1 MQFATG
7 DGRAAGHIGAVLVL
21 GTAPGFSVAEARRV
35 LGERI
40 RAVPRLRQRLY
51 RAPPGC
57 GRPYWADDP
66 AFDINEHV
74 RQVCCPPPGDERALL
89 DLAAAQLREPMPRSR
104 PLWSATFVT
113 GLAGGG
119 TGLLVIMDHVLA
131 DGIAGLAVLGTL
143 VDQAAET
150 AQARADRFPAP
161 APRARELAADAW
173 RGRLRRAARAEPGA
187 PRQARGLRRI
197 REGMAE
203 LGGARPPRRRPA
215 TSLNRPVGP
224 RRRLDIVAVDLAGL
238 RDLGHAYGGT
248 VNDVVLAA
256 VAGAL
261 RTLLAARG
269 EQLGEVTITV
279 PVAARRAATGG
290 ELGNQIGIMPV
301 TVPATGDFG
310 TRVTRTAEITRERKS
325 RARGA
330 SAALFVPAFLLLART
345 GLLRWFASHQ
355 RVVQTFVTNLHGPE
369 DPLTFGGAAV
379 RAIIPIPSTTGN
391 VTVTFAAA
399 SYAGTLYITILS
411 DPCPHARRPRPSR
424 RPPPRTVRPADRPS
438 AVSSSRP
445 AAILHVA
452 VTFSS
457 YPPQREC
464 GGPRENPAARSARA
478 AASANASATGAAP
491 GRCRRGRQRP
501 PDRVQRGRAA
511 GAAGGRGRHDPAR
524 PRAADAARVHRHGAH
539 PAGAAQGGQHR
550 LAIRPLLPRRPG
562 LPAQRGRRRCCCAC
576 SARSW

>member
-1 MQFATG
+1 MSTAGRSSPSRRGELVVSPSLDRASAADLMQFVTG
-7 DGRAAGHIGAVLVL
+7 DGRAAGHVGAVLVL
-21 GTAPGFSVAEARRV
+21 GAAPGFSVAEARRV

-40 RAVPRLRQRLY
+40 RTVPRLRQRLY

-66 AFDINEHV
+66 AFDIDEHV
-74 RQVCCPPPGDERALL
+74 RQACCPPPGDERALL
-89 DLAAAQLREPMPRSR
+89 DLAAARLAEPMPRSR

-131 DGIAGLAVLGTL
+131 DGIAGLAVLGML
-143 VDQAAET
+143 VDQAA
-150 AQARADRFPAP
+150 AGAARVQPDRFPAP
-161 APRARELAADAW
+161 APRTRELAADAW
-173 RGRLRRAARAEPGA
+173 RGRLHRVARSGPGA
-187 PRQARGLRRI
+187 PRQARGIRRI
-197 REGMAE
+197 REGIAE
-203 LGGARPPRRRPA
+203 LGGAQPPRRRPT

-224 RRRLDIVAVDLAGL
+224 QRRLDVVTVGLAAI
-238 RDLGHAYGGT
+238 RDAGHAHGGT

-269 EQLGEVTITV
+269 EQLNEVTITV

-325 RARGA
+325 GARGA

-345 GLLRWFASHQ
+345 GLLRWLARHQ
-355 RVVQTFVTNLHGPE
+355 RVVHTFVTNLRGPD

-399 SYAGTLYITILS
+399 SYTGTLYITILS
-411 DPCPHARRPRPSR
+411 DPDSMPDASALAAALRREL
-424 RPPPRTVRPADRPS
+424 PAAPS
-438 AVSSSRP
+438 AVSIP
-445 AAILHVA
+445 
-452 VTFSS
+452 T
-457 YPPQREC
+457 
-464 GGPRENPAARSARA
+464 SA
-478 AASANASATGAAP
+478 
-491 GRCRRGRQRP
+491 GR
-501 PDRVQRGRAA
+501 
-511 GAAGGRGRHDPAR
+511 
-524 PRAADAARVHRHGAH
+524 
-539 PAGAAQGGQHR
+539 
-550 LAIRPLLPRRPG
+550 
-562 LPAQRGRRRCCCAC
+562 
-576 SARSW
+576 

>member
-7 DGRAAGHIGAVLVL
+7 DGRAAGHIGAVLLL
-21 GTAPGFSVAEARRV
+21 GAAPAFTVAEARRV

-74 RQVCCPPPGDERALL
+74 RQVCCPPPGDERTVL

-113 GLAGGG
+113 GLADGG
-119 TGLLVIMDHVLA
+119 TGLLVIVDHVLA
-131 DGIAGLAVLGTL
+131 DGVAGLAVLGML
-143 VDQAAET
+143 VDQVAET
-150 AQARADRFPAP
+150 VQTPAGRFPVP
-161 APRARELAADAW
+161 APRGRELAADAW
-173 RGRLRRAARAEPGA
+173 RGRLRRAERAGPGA
-187 PRQARGLRRI
+187 LSQAHGLRRI

-224 RRRLDIVAVDLAGL
+224 RRRLDVVAVDLAAIRG
-238 RDLGHAYGGT
+238 LGHTHGGT

-269 EQLGEVTITV
+269 EQLDEVTITV

-310 TRVTRTAEITRERKS
+310 TRVTRTAAITRERKS
-325 RARGA
+325 RARGS

-369 DPLTFGGAAV
+369 SPLTFGGAVV

-399 SYAGTLYITILS
+399 SYAGTLRITILS
-411 DPCPHARRPRPSR
+411 DPSRVPDAPALAAALRNELSAQALRPRSF
-424 RPPPRTVRPADRPS
+424 T
-438 AVSSSRP
+438 
-445 AAILHVA
+445 
-452 VTFSS
+452 
-457 YPPQREC
+457 
-464 GGPRENPAARSARA
+464 
-478 AASANASATGAAP
+478 
-491 GRCRRGRQRP
+491 
-501 PDRVQRGRAA
+501 
-511 GAAGGRGRHDPAR
+511 
-524 PRAADAARVHRHGAH
+524 
-539 PAGAAQGGQHR
+539 
-550 LAIRPLLPRRPG
+550 
-562 LPAQRGRRRCCCAC
+562 
-576 SARSW
+576 

>member
-21 GTAPGFSVAEARRV
+21 GAAPGFSVAEAQRA

-57 GRPYWADDP
+57 GRPCWADDP
-66 AFDINEHV
+66 AFDIHEHV

-89 DLAAAQLREPMPRSR
+89 DLAAAQLREPLPRSR

-113 GLAGGG
+113 GLADGG
-119 TGLLVIMDHVLA
+119 TGLLVVMDHVLA
-131 DGIAGLAVLGTL
+131 DGVAGLAVLGTL
-143 VDQAAET
+143 VDQAAEI
-150 AQARADRFPAP
+150 APARADRFPAP
-161 APRARELAADAW
+161 APRARDVAADAW
-173 RGRLRRAARAEPGA
+173 RGRLRRAGPAERGA
-187 PRQARGLRRI
+187 PRRARGLRRI

-203 LGGARPPRRRPA
+203 LGGTRPPRRVPA

-224 RRRLDIVAVDLAGL
+224 RRRLDVVAVDLAAV
-238 RDLGHAYGGT
+238 RDLGHAHGGT

-261 RTLLAARG
+261 RTMLAARG

-279 PVAARRAATGG
+279 PVAARAAAAGG

-310 TRVTRTAEITRERKS
+310 TRIGRTAEITRERKS

-330 SAALFVPAFLLLART
+330 SAALFVPAFLLLARV
-345 GLLRWFASHQ
+345 GLLRWFARHQ
-355 RVVQTFVTNLHGPE
+355 RAVQTFVTNLHGPE

-391 VTVTFAAA
+391 VTVTFAAM
-399 SYAGTLYITILS
+399 SYAGTLRITVLS
-411 DPCPHARRPRPSR
+411 DPARTPDA
-424 RPPPRTVRPADRPS
+424 PA
-438 AVSSSRP
+438 
-445 AAILHVA
+445 L
-452 VTFSS
+452 
-457 YPPQREC
+457 
-464 GGPRENPAARSARA
+464 A
-478 AASANASATGAAP
+478 AALRHELSA
-491 GRCRRGRQRP
+491 Q
-501 PDRVQRGRAA
+501 V
-511 GAAGGRGRHDPAR
+511 
-524 PRAADAARVHRHGAH
+524 PR
-539 PAGAAQGGQHR
+539 
-550 LAIRPLLPRRPG
+550 
-562 LPAQRGRRRCCCAC
+562 
-576 SARSW
+576 SRSFT

>member
-1 MQFATG
+1 MSPSLDRASAADLMQFATG

-21 GTAPGFSVAEARRV
+21 DAAQGFSVAEARRA

-40 RAVPRLRQRLY
+40 RTVPRLRQRLY

-66 AFDINEHV
+66 AFDIDKHV
-74 RQVCCPPPGDERALL
+74 RQACCPPPGDERALL
-89 DLAAAQLREPMPRSR
+89 DLAAARLGEPMPRSR

-113 GLAGGG
+113 GLADGG

-143 VDQAAET
+143 VDQAA
-150 AQARADRFPAP
+150 AGAARARTDRFPAP
-161 APRARELAADAW
+161 APRVRELAADAW
-173 RGRLRRAARAEPGA
+173 RSRLHRVARGGPGA
-187 PRQARGLRRI
+187 PRQPRGMRRI
-197 REGMAE
+197 REGIAE

-224 RRRLDIVAVDLAGL
+224 RRRLDVVAVDLAAI
-238 RDLGHAYGGT
+238 RDLGHAHGGT

-269 EQLGEVTITV
+269 EQLGEVAITV

-310 TRVTRTAEITRERKS
+310 TRVTRTAAITREHKS

-345 GLLRWFASHQ
+345 GLLRWFARHQ
-355 RVVQTFVTNLHGPE
+355 QVVHTFVTHLRGP
-369 DPLTFGGAAV
+369 DDLLTFGGAAV

-399 SYAGTLYITILS
+399 SYAGTLRITILS
-411 DPCPHARRPRPSR
+411 DPARMPDAPALATALRHELSTPLIALR
-424 RPPPRTVRPADRPS
+424 REL
-438 AVSSSRP
+438 P
-445 AAILHVA
+445 AAPRCEH
-452 VTFSS
+452 SE
-457 YPPQREC
+457 QR
-464 GGPRENPAARSARA
+464 
-478 AASANASATGAAP
+478 
-491 GRCRRGRQRP
+491 
-501 PDRVQRGRAA
+501 
-511 GAAGGRGRHDPAR
+511 
-524 PRAADAARVHRHGAH
+524 
-539 PAGAAQGGQHR
+539 
-550 LAIRPLLPRRPG
+550 
-562 LPAQRGRRRCCCAC
+562 
-576 SARSW
+576 

>member
-1 MQFATG
+1 M
-7 DGRAAGHIGAVLVL
+7 
-21 GTAPGFSVAEARRV
+21 

-143 VDQAAET
+143 VDQVAET

-173 RGRLRRAARAEPGA
+173 RSRLRRAGRAEPGA

-197 REGMAE
+197 REGIAE
-203 LGGARPPRRRPA
+203 LGGVRPPRRRPA

-224 RRRLDIVAVDLAGL
+224 RRRLDVIAVHLAAI
-238 RDLGHAYGGT
+238 RDLGHAHGGT

-290 ELGNQIGIMPV
+290 S
-301 TVPATGDFG
+301 ATRSDHAGH
-310 TRVTRTAEITRERKS
+310 
-325 RARGA
+325 RARHRRLRHRVPGRPSHPRA
-330 SAALFVPAFLLLART
+330 QVACPRPSAALFVPAFLLLART

-399 SYAGTLYITILS
+399 SYAGTLRITILS
-411 DPCPHARRPRPSR
+411 DPSR
-424 RPPPRTVRPADRPS
+424 MPDAPA
-438 AVSSSRP
+438 
-445 AAILHVA
+445 L
-452 VTFSS
+452 
-457 YPPQREC
+457 
-464 GGPRENPAARSARA
+464 A
-478 AASANASATGAAP
+478 AALRHELSAPLIAP
-491 GRCRRGRQRP
+491 
-501 PDRVQRGRAA
+501 
-511 GAAGGRGRHDPAR
+511 
-524 PRAADAARVHRHGAH
+524 
-539 PAGAAQGGQHR
+539 
-550 LAIRPLLPRRPG
+550 LP
-562 LPAQRGRRRCCCAC
+562 
-576 SARSW
+576 

>member
-21 GTAPGFSVAEARRV
+21 GAAPGFTVAEARRV

-66 AFDINEHV
+66 AFDINDHV

-89 DLAAAQLREPMPRSR
+89 DLAAAQLREPMPWSR

-113 GLAGGG
+113 GLADGG

-131 DGIAGLAVLGTL
+131 DGVAGLAVLGTL
-143 VDQAAET
+143 VDQAAGT
-150 AQARADRFPAP
+150 AQARANRFPAP

-173 RGRLRRAARAEPGA
+173 RGRLRRASRALSA

-203 LGGARPPRRRPA
+203 LAGTRPPRRRPA

-224 RRRLDIVAVDLAGL
+224 RRRLDVVAVDLAGL

-261 RTLLAARG
+261 RTLLATRG

-330 SAALFVPAFLLLART
+330 SAALFVPVFLLLARI

-355 RVVQTFVTNLHGPE
+355 RVVQTFVTNLRGPE
-369 DPLTFGGAAV
+369 NPLTFGGAAV
-379 RAIIPIPSTTGN
+379 QGIIPIPSTTGN

-399 SYAGTLYITILS
+399 SYAGALRITILS
-411 DPCPHARRPRPSR
+411 DPARMPDA
-424 RPPPRTVRPADRPS
+424 PA
-438 AVSSSRP
+438 
-445 AAILHVA
+445 L
-452 VTFSS
+452 
-457 YPPQREC
+457 
-464 GGPRENPAARSARA
+464 A
-478 AASANASATGAAP
+478 AALRHELSA
-491 GRCRRGRQRP
+491 
-501 PDRVQRGRAA
+501 
-511 GAAGGRGRHDPAR
+511 
-524 PRAADAARVHRHGAH
+524 
-539 PAGAAQGGQHR
+539 
-550 LAIRPLLPRRPG
+550 PLLAPVP
-562 LPAQRGRRRCCCAC
+562 
-576 SARSW
+576 

>member
-1 MQFATG
+1 MQFASG

-21 GTAPGFSVAEARRV
+21 GATPGFSVAEARQAF
-35 LGERI
+35 GERI

-66 AFDINEHV
+66 AFDIDEHV
-74 RQVCCPPPGDERALL
+74 RQVRCPPPGDERALL
-89 DLAAAQLREPMPRSR
+89 DLAAAQLGEPLPRSR
-104 PLWSATFVT
+104 PLWSAAFVT
-113 GLAGGG
+113 GLTDGG
-119 TGLLVIMDHVLA
+119 TGLVVVMDHVLA
-131 DGIAGLAVLGTL
+131 DGVAGLAVLGTL

-150 AQARADRFPAP
+150 APARADRFPVP
-161 APRARELAADAW
+161 APRARELAAEAW
-173 RGRLRRAARAEPGA
+173 RGRLRRAERAEAGA

-203 LGGARPPRRRPA
+203 LGGARPPRRRPV

-224 RRRLDIVAVDLAGL
+224 RRRLDVVTVDLATVH
-238 RDLGHAYGGT
+238 DIGHAHGGT
-248 VNDVVLAA
+248 INDVVLAA

-269 EQLGEVTITV
+269 EQFGEVTIMV
-279 PVAARRAATGG
+279 PVAARRAVTGR

-301 TVPATGDFG
+301 TVPTAGDFG

-330 SAALFVPAFLLLART
+330 SAALFVPAFRLLAAT

-369 DPLTFGGAAV
+369 EPLMFGGAAV

-399 SYAGTLYITILS
+399 SYAGTLCITILS
-411 DPCPHARRPRPSR
+411 DPSCVPDA
-424 RPPPRTVRPADRPS
+424 PA
-438 AVSSSRP
+438 
-445 AAILHVA
+445 L
-452 VTFSS
+452 
-457 YPPQREC
+457 
-464 GGPRENPAARSARA
+464 A
-478 AASANASATGAAP
+478 AALSNELTSFT
-491 GRCRRGRQRP
+491 
-501 PDRVQRGRAA
+501 
-511 GAAGGRGRHDPAR
+511 
-524 PRAADAARVHRHGAH
+524 
-539 PAGAAQGGQHR
+539 
-550 LAIRPLLPRRPG
+550 
-562 LPAQRGRRRCCCAC
+562 
-576 SARSW
+576 

>member
-1 MQFATG
+1 VPPSPDRASAADLMQFATG

-21 GTAPGFSVAEARRV
+21 GAAPGFGVAEARRV

-66 AFDINEHV
+66 AFDISEHV
-74 RQVCCPPPGDERALL
+74 RQARCPPPADERALL
-89 DLAAAQLREPMPRSR
+89 DLAAAQLGEPLPRSR

-119 TGLLVIMDHVLA
+119 IGLLVIMDHVLA
-131 DGIAGLAVLGTL
+131 DGVAGLAVLGAL
-143 VDQAAET
+143 VDQVAET

-173 RGRLRRAARAEPGA
+173 RGRLRRAGRAGPGV

-203 LGGARPPRRRPA
+203 LGGTRPPRRRPA

-224 RRRLDIVAVDLAGL
+224 RRRLDVVAADLAGL
-238 RDLGHAYGGT
+238 RDLGHAHGGT

-256 VAGAL
+256 AAGAL

-290 ELGNQIGIMPV
+290 ELGNQIGIMTV

-330 SAALFVPAFLLLART
+330 SAALFVPAFLLLARI
-345 GLLRWFASHQ
+345 GLLRWFARHQ

-369 DPLTFGGAAV
+369 YPLTFGGAAV

-391 VTVTFAAA
+391 VTVTFAAT
-399 SYAGTLYITILS
+399 SYAGTLRITILS
-411 DPCPHARRPRPSR
+411 DPSR
-424 RPPPRTVRPADRPS
+424 MPD
-438 AVSSSRP
+438 
-445 AAILHVA
+445 
-452 VTFSS
+452 
-457 YPPQREC
+457 
-464 GGPRENPAARSARA
+464 A
-478 AASANASATGAAP
+478 AALAAALRHELSAPLIAP
-491 GRCRRGRQRP
+491 
-501 PDRVQRGRAA
+501 
-511 GAAGGRGRHDPAR
+511 
-524 PRAADAARVHRHGAH
+524 
-539 PAGAAQGGQHR
+539 
-550 LAIRPLLPRRPG
+550 LP
-562 LPAQRGRRRCCCAC
+562 
-576 SARSW
+576 